1 MLSFCKKWNVSVWS
15 WVRAQ
20 PISNYEDTFWHCF
33 LPLIASNLL
42 WHATVF
48 IGREMVFRLGAE
60 HPDAIISAQRPQR
73 QTLWQRWRLSR
84 DVRYQKRLDY
94 HGVCQWAQKRWLL
107 FSWTFI
113 FVLEHPVEQP
123 VHLNGQDSKPSWE
136 LHVKSTLSLV
146 FTFSYK
152 TFSFSLLLR
161 LMLCRSS
168 YLLQGGVTRG
178 LSAGWGCCHYLG
190 ERPQLFAEL
199 YILAHTLATLE
210 EVKAVK
216 ERDFPSE
223 WELRGWWDKQRKGQ
237 LCTRRDLNR
246 GFLLVP
252 WRKRGKGRRLHS

>member
-1 MLSFCKKWNVSVWS
+1 MSSCKNWNVLVWS

-20 PISNYEDTFWHCF
+20 SISPYEDTLRRCF

-42 WHATVF
+42 GHATVF

-60 HPDAIISAQRPQR
+60 HPDAIISAQRHQQ
-73 QTLWQRWRLSR
+73 QTLWQKWRLSR
-84 DVRYQKRLDY
+84 DVRYQKRLDH

-113 FVLEHPVEQP
+113 FVLEPPVEQP
-123 VHLNGQDSKPSWE
+123 VHLNGQDWKPSWE

-152 TFSFSLLLR
+152 TFSFSLLLS

-168 YLLQGGVTRG
+168 YLLQGGSRG
-178 LSAGWGCCHYLG
+178 GSQRAERTAGSGCCHYLG

-216 ERDFPSE
+216 DGDFPSD
-223 WELRGWWDKQRKGQ
+223 WELREW
-237 LCTRRDLNR
+237 
-246 GFLLVP
+246 
-252 WRKRGKGRRLHS
+252 